1 MFMQEPKTT
10 ATTEEYLELIYM
22 MAAEGRVVKGV
33 RLAEVMKVSRPT
45 VTATLRRMA
54 RDGLVKQNAKKEVE
68 LTAKGHALADR
79 LQRRHRIIERW
90 LTDALDFDWAKSDAE
105 SHRLEHVF
113 SDEVIDRLNELLGR
127 PETCP
132 HGNPIPGN
140 LRAESTATPLPLSE
154 AKENDRVRVTR
165 ISEYAENVGD
175 LLRYLGERGLRPGRE
190 FTVADIS
197 PLNRT
202 LTLNGGD
209 KHFSISAQV
218 AEAVWVTR
226 LGHAKSRQEPTSK

>member
-1 MFMQEPKTT
+1 MKQATETT
-10 ATTEEYLELIYM
+10 ATTEEYLEIIYM
-22 MAAEGRVVKGV
+22 MAAESRVVKGA
-33 RLAEVMKVSRPT
+33 RLAEIIGVSRPT
-45 VTATLRRMA
+45 VTATLRRMT

-68 LTAKGHALADR
+68 LTRKGYAVADR

-90 LTDALDFDWAKSDAE
+90 LTDVLDFDWAKSDAE

-140 LRAESTATPLPLSE
+140 QRDGTKPAAFPLSQ
-154 AKENDRVRVTR
+154 AGENERVRVTR

-175 LLRYLGERGLRPGRE
+175 LLHHLGERGLRPGEE

-197 PLNRT
+197 PLGRG
-202 LTLNGGD
+202 LTLHGRD
-209 KHFSISAQV
+209 KHFSISPQIAD
-218 AEAVWVTR
+218 AVWVTK
-226 LGHAKSRQEPTSK
+226 L